1 VSGPFDSVIEHCGD
15 DADGRENR
23 QPMRQW
29 AQCRKV
35 LLDRI
40 DRKRMRQIDAVAR
53 DAKTLHPADCLL
65 AGAACDFRRQP
76 HHAEQA
82 EDPDRPG
89 VADREAAHMRQH
101 HGRDVA
107 IGDSAQAQAPDR
119 QAPRHGG
126 DALAVFRQIASHQP
140 QRRAEQPVE
149 LMAEFPEIERI
160 RFQQQQHPQRNRQ
173 RDQQHPP
180 YAEAEDD
187 RQHEGIEPVID
198 QLGIDRPQ
206 HMAEPLAIIAA
217 QHLRQDQH
225 HAERQPDAH
234 GAARPEGQ
242 HVNPALADISAMDQQ
257 AGDHE
262 ENADRRR
269 AVEGGVDQRIEH
281 LVDDAGGLQHLI
293 DGKAGAMRKGHPHR
307 RHEAKRVETGTTSRG
322 GTPWSS
328 ALALIEAVV
337 IGKPMLLVKFSL
349 GQHLGGASAEGRVE
363 EDPLLP
369 LHPPPPPRGARPA
382 MPTRKPIRLALLIES
397 KAPPKSRVSV
407 ASREKQMK
415 SDGFE
420 PVWRVKSPL

>member
-1 VSGPFDSVIEHCGD
+1 VIEHCGD

-307 RHEAKRVETGTTSRG
+307 RHEAKRVETAHDLAGRHAMVFRTRLDRSCRHRETHAPGEIQFRPASWRG
-322 GTPWSS
+322 VGR
-328 ALALIEAVV
+328 
-337 IGKPMLLVKFSL
+337 
-349 GQHLGGASAEGRVE
+349 GAGVE

-369 LHPPPPPRGARPA
+369 LHPPPPPRGATGHA
-382 MPTRKPIRLALLIES
+382 DQEAHQAGALDREQG
-397 KAPPKSRVSV
+397 AP
-407 ASREKQMK
+407 EKQGQRGQQGK
-415 SDGFE
+415 ADEKRGFE
-420 PVWRVKSPL
+420 PLWRVKSPL